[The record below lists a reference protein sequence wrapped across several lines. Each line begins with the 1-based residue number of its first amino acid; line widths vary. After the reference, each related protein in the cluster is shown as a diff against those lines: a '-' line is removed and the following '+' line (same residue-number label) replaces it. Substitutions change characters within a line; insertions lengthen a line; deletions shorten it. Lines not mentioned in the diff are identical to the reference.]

1 MTPAAFARLTCA
13 LCFALAFQGCIFAK
27 ESRYPVNS
35 HDSTPVSQREDGNEY
50 ARIKDRTA
58 IVAFEYGRC
67 ETNADCA
74 PRGCDH
80 AVCAPAGL
88 EATCISDEVSLCL
101 GDLPTSLCG
110 CTDEG
115 VCRWTRNNLVMECA
129 NLQVEKT
136 QTRPYDGAPE
146 QVTYPWRPYD

>member
-1 MTPAAFARLTCA
+1 MTPASFARLFCG
-13 LCFALAFQGCIFAK
+13 LWFALAFQGCIFAK

-35 HDSTPVSQREDGNEY
+35 HDSTPIDAREDGNEY

-74 PRGCDH
+74 PRGCDS

-88 EATCISDEVSLCL
+88 DATCISDQVSECL
-101 GDLPTSLCG
+101 SELPSELCG

-129 NLQVEKT
+129 NLPLEHS
-136 QTRPYDGAPE
+136 QTRPYDGTPPNA
-146 QVTYPWRPYD
+146 TYPWRPYY